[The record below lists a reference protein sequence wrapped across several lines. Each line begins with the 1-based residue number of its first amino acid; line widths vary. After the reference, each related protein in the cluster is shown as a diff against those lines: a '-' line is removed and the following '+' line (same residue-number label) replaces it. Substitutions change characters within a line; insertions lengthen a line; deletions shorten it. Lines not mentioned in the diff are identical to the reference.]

1 MNKRTVLVTGGGGF
15 IGSHLC
21 ERLLAEGMD
30 VICLDNFFT
39 GSKNNIRHL
48 LANPSFELIR
58 VMNTP
63 KSFSGP
69 VNLGNPQEFTVRQLA
84 EKVLELTGSKSKL
97 IFKELPQ
104 DDPVKRKPDISL
116 ARKVLKW
123 KPEITVDEGLT
134 WTIAYFS
141 DLIRNKNK

>member
-1 MNKRTVLVTGGGGF
+1 MHPNDGRVVSNFIMQALTKKDITIYGDGSQTRSFCYVSDLV
-15 IGSHLC
+15 
-21 ERLLAEGMD
+21 EA
-30 VICLDNFFT
+30 
-39 GSKNNIRHL
+39 
-48 LANPSFELIR
+48 LIR

-63 KSFSGP
+63 KSFSGH